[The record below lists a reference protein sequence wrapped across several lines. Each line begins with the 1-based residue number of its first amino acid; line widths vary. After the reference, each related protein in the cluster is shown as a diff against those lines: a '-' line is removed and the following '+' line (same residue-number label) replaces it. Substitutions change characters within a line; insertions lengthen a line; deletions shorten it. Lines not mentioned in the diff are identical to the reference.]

1 MPIDNVLAELKSMY
15 RGALEGTDAPIV
27 RLSNADIER
36 WSVDLARPRAV
47 LYDLLALRLAQG
59 FHRSEFPF
67 SFCDRVVNHIHGVI
81 TIADENRPDLF
92 WSVFLAFDEGEYYH
106 DNNRNEDPVAK
117 YTRPLI
123 AQIVG
128 KHSGPPV

>member
-1 MPIDNVLAELKSMY
+1 MPLDAVLTELKSMF
-15 RGALEGTDAPIV
+15 RTAFAATGAPVV

-36 WSVDLARPRAV
+36 WSVDLAVPRAG
-47 LYDLLALRLAQG
+47 LYDLLALRLAHG
-59 FHRSEFPF
+59 FHRGEFPF
-67 SFCDRVVNHIHGVI
+67 AFCDWIVNDIHGVI
-81 TIADENRPDLF
+81 TMANEDRPDLF
-92 WSVFLAFDEGEYYH
+92 WNVLLAFDAGEYYH

-128 KHSGPPV
+128 RHN